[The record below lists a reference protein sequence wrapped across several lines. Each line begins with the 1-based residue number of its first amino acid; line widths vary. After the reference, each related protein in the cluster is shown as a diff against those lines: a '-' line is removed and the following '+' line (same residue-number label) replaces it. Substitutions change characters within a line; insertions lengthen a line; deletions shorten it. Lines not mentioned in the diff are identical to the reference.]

1 MFNALFELLNK
12 NPDLLDCISLCLLN
26 SLKNKQ
32 IEEINILVNWNLKK
46 FENLIINNN
55 MNSNMIKILDKATY
69 DIFENSEILKSFV
82 FFTIKLR
89 NIKITD
95 YIDSLII
102 LSNQTKICEY
112 HIKIIEDNL
121 EVNGCFFF

>member
-1 MFNALFELLNK
+1 MKISQNQIIDLETIILNSFNNENLEKVMFNALFELLNK

-55 MNSNMIKILDKATY
+55 MNSNTIKILEKAKFN
-69 DIFENSEILKSFV
+69 IFKNSEIKKSKAILK
-82 FFTIKLR
+82 
-89 NIKITD
+89 
-95 YIDSLII
+95 
-102 LSNQTKICEY
+102 
-112 HIKIIEDNL
+112 
-121 EVNGCFFF
+121 